1 MARVKVKIEKE
12 NHEEDEPVT
21 SAPDA
26 DTQAQPV
33 EPQEPS
39 SQPASPSQPQEAPQP
54 PAVNQPPHRVL
65 AIPKQVAYLAAAI
78 VVLLIILLV
87 VNSRDSQAP
96 AVNNS
101 GNTVENTTEDLG
113 QKYHDKIKNLLE
125 LPSDKPLEF
134 AEVKDA
140 KKLAEKKP
148 ELFKKAQDGDAVLFY
163 SNPDKS
169 LLFILFRPST
179 EKIITYID
187 GINQNAASTNQNNNN
202 N

>member
-1 MARVKVKIEKE
+1 MARVKVKVDKEKDNE
-12 NHEEDEPVT
+12 TAAATPET
-21 SAPDA
+21 

-54 PAVNQPPHRVL
+54 PSANQPPHRVL

-78 VVLLIILLV
+78 VVLLIILLI

-101 GNTVENTTEDLG
+101 GNTAENVSVDMG

-134 AEVKDA
+134 AEVKDS